1 MEHWFAQM
9 AKRRTTPQRLPDA
22 VREAVER
29 TLQTTLGGAQQTRG
43 RAQEALDDVVHG
55 AEVGAKNV
63 RARVREAI
71 ETTRPATSD
80 DIRELREEI
89 AALAK
94 RVEQLEGTGD
104 GGRGRRASGAAA
116 KKKPAARSAASRSS
130 AKKPA
135 APKRTSA
142 RSAPGRK
149 GSSRAPKS

>member
-1 MEHWFAQM
+1 MEDWVAQM

-94 RVEQLEGTGD
+94 RVEKLEGPRTAD
-104 GGRGRRASGAAA
+104 RRPRGKGAGAAA
-116 KKKPAARSAASRSS
+116 KKKPAAAKKKPASRSS
-130 AKKPA
+130 A
-135 APKRTSA
+135 
-142 RSAPGRK
+142 
-149 GSSRAPKS
+149 SRAPKS